1 MGVVRRQSVVSTIFI
16 FAGFLI
22 GAVNIFFFYGNEKY
36 FSHDE
41 FGLTRL
47 LPDVALIFSA
57 SCTLGGAIA
66 LVKFFPF
73 YNSYLT
79 KQKNDLPLIGLIAC
93 IIGCIVFFV
102 VLPYSKDFFIRKF
115 SAKSA
120 LFTQYF
126 NLLYP
131 YVVGMAFFTYFEA
144 CHWAIRQSVLP
155 NVLRELIFRLL
166 SLVLILLMA
175 FKVISFDQFIFLYAL
190 IYPFMALVMF
200 INLVN
205 NKFFVFTGISS
216 VTKRLGKKVIQ
227 FTAFIFM
234 GSLLHIAAT
243 VIGIIVLASQG
254 QNGLGDVAVF
264 TIATYLV
271 TLMDIPL
278 RSMTGIASAIIAQ
291 AWKDKDL
298 KRIDDLYTKTALT
311 LLIAGLFIL
320 GLVLLNADNI
330 ALFLGKKYAGI
341 YFIIL
346 VLGISKLIDLG
357 SGLNAQILLSSKYWK
372 IDFYTQL
379 VLVGLMLALNYYL
392 IKRFSIMGSA
402 YATLISFLIY
412 NSLRFYYIKRLFKLQ
427 PFTMKNLYALFL
439 GAACFVPVW
448 YLPFVGNIYIDSVLK
463 TILFATVFVWAFYR
477 FKISADINRAV
488 DVYLDKALRFTGI
501 KKKDG

>member
-1 MGVVRRQSVVSTIFI
+1 
-16 FAGFLI
+16 
-22 GAVNIFFFYGNEKY
+22 
-36 FSHDE
+36 
-41 FGLTRL
+41 
-47 LPDVALIFSA
+47 
-57 SCTLGGAIA
+57 
-66 LVKFFPF
+66 
-73 YNSYLT
+73 
-79 KQKNDLPLIGLIAC
+79 
-93 IIGCIVFFV
+93 
-102 VLPYSKDFFIRKF
+102 
-115 SAKSA
+115 
-120 LFTQYF
+120 
-126 NLLYP
+126 
-131 YVVGMAFFTYFEA
+131 
-144 CHWAIRQSVLP
+144 
-155 NVLRELIFRLL
+155 
-166 SLVLILLMA
+166 
-175 FKVISFDQFIFLYAL
+175 
-190 IYPFMALVMF
+190 
-200 INLVN
+200 
-205 NKFFVFTGISS
+205 
-216 VTKRLGKKVIQ
+216 
-227 FTAFIFM
+227 
-234 GSLLHIAAT
+234 
-243 VIGIIVLASQG
+243 
-254 QNGLGDVAVF
+254 LGDVAVF

-427 PFTMKNLYALFL
+427 PFTIKNLYALFL

-463 TILFATVFVWAFYR
+463 TLLFTAVFMWAFYR
-477 FKISADINRAV
+477 FKISEDINRAV
-488 DVYLDKALRFTGI
+488 DVYLDKVLRFSGL